1 MRFSECR
8 RTRPNPRI
16 KKAFRRRA
24 RELHPDV
31 NKAADAEDQFKE
43 LNEAYDVLS
52 DPNKRAQYDRF
63 GTIPGA
69 AGGGYGGG
77 SGYVDFDDLFGG
89 GFGGMGDIFS
99 SFFGGQGGQGGR
111 PARKEGRDMGV
122 GLRITLE
129 EVACGVEKEIVYDRL
144 APCPDCKGTGL
155 GENGKVVTC
164 PECGGKGRVV
174 SVQRTFLGDMQTAT
188 TCKKCNGTGSSIE
201 NPCPECEGQGR
212 VPDRQRVTV
221 KVPAGIRDGQQLR
234 VGGFGEAGIQGAQAG
249 DLIVTCRVQPHE
261 FFERDGDDL
270 HGRANIS
277 FIQAI
282 LGAEIENRRHHARR
296 EGAGPYPRGL
306 PKRAGRSRKGL
317 RHAAPEERYPRQYVR
332 PRERRHPRED
342 YKEAARAAR
351 EARGRDGR
359 RGGSSPKPVAKA
371 ARRLQLAHLKG
382 KVAKTHVTAT
392 FLP

>member
-1 MRFSECR
+1 MAKDLYEILGVSKDASESE
-8 RTRPNPRI
+8 I

-129 EVACGVEKEIVYDRL
+129 EVARGVEKEIVYDRL

-282 LGAEIENRRHHARR
+282 LGAEIEIDGIMPDEKVQVRIPAGCQNEQVVRVKGFGMPRLKSDLRGSMYVHVNIVIPEKITKKQR
-296 EGAGPYPRGL
+296 ELLEKLADEMGEEV
-306 PKRAGRSRKGL
+306 
-317 RHAAPEERYPRQYVR
+317 AAPRSPLQ
-332 PRERRHPRED
+332 
-342 YKEAARAAR
+342 KL
-351 EARGRDGR
+351 RD
-359 RGGSSPKPVAKA
+359 A
-371 ARRLQLAHLKG
+371 
-382 KVAKTHVTAT
+382 
-392 FLP
+392 FN

>member
-1 MRFSECR
+1 MAKDLYEILGVSKDASDAE
-8 RTRPNPRI
+8 I

-63 GTIPGA
+63 GTVPGA

-129 EVACGVEKEIVYDRL
+129 EVARGVEKEIVYDRL
-144 APCPDCKGTGL
+144 
-155 GENGKVVTC
+155 VTC

-270 HGRANIS
+270 HGRANVS

-282 LGAEIENRRHHARR
+282 LGAEIEIDGIMPDEKVQVRIPAGCQNEQVVRVKGFGMPRLKSDIRGNMYVHVNVIIPEKITKKQR
-296 EGAGPYPRGL
+296 ELLEKLADEMGEEV
-306 PKRAGRSRKGL
+306 
-317 RHAAPEERYPRQYVR
+317 AAPRSPLQ
-332 PRERRHPRED
+332 
-342 YKEAARAAR
+342 KL
-351 EARGRDGR
+351 RD
-359 RGGSSPKPVAKA
+359 A
-371 ARRLQLAHLKG
+371 
-382 KVAKTHVTAT
+382 
-392 FLP
+392 FN

>member
-1 MRFSECR
+1 MAKDLYEILGVSKDASDSE
-8 RTRPNPRI
+8 I

-129 EVACGVEKEIVYDRL
+129 EVARGVEKEIVYDRL

-221 KVPAGIRDGQQLR
+221 KVPAGIRDGQQLH

-282 LGAEIENRRHHARR
+282 LGAEIEIDGIMPDEKVQVRIPAGCQNEQVVRVKGFGMPRLKSDIRGSMYVHVNVVIPEKITKKQR
-296 EGAGPYPRGL
+296 ELLEKLADEMGEEV
-306 PKRAGRSRKGL
+306 
-317 RHAAPEERYPRQYVR
+317 AAPRSPLQ
-332 PRERRHPRED
+332 
-342 YKEAARAAR
+342 KL
-351 EARGRDGR
+351 RD
-359 RGGSSPKPVAKA
+359 A
-371 ARRLQLAHLKG
+371 
-382 KVAKTHVTAT
+382 
-392 FLP
+392 FN

>member
-1 MRFSECR
+1 MAKDLYEILGVSKDASESE
-8 RTRPNPRI
+8 I

-129 EVACGVEKEIVYDRL
+129 EVARGVEKEIVYDRL

-270 HGRANIS
+270 HGRANVS
-277 FIQAI
+277 FIHAI
-282 LGAEIENRRHHARR
+282 LGAEIEIDGIMPDEKVQVRIPAGCQNEQVVRVKGFGMPRLKSDIRGSMYVHVNVVIPEKITKKQR
-296 EGAGPYPRGL
+296 ELLEKLADEMGEEV
-306 PKRAGRSRKGL
+306 
-317 RHAAPEERYPRQYVR
+317 AAPRSPLQ
-332 PRERRHPRED
+332 
-342 YKEAARAAR
+342 KL
-351 EARGRDGR
+351 RD
-359 RGGSSPKPVAKA
+359 A
-371 ARRLQLAHLKG
+371 
-382 KVAKTHVTAT
+382 
-392 FLP
+392 FN

>member
-1 MRFSECR
+1 MAKDLYEILGVSKDASDAE
-8 RTRPNPRI
+8 I

-129 EVACGVEKEIVYDRL
+129 EVARGVEKEIVYDRL

-270 HGRANIS
+270 HGRANVS

-282 LGAEIENRRHHARR
+282 LGAEIEIDGIMPDEKVQVRIPAGCQNEQVVRMKGFGMPRLKSDIRGNMYVHVNVVIPEKITKKQR
-296 EGAGPYPRGL
+296 ELLEKLADEMGEEVAVPRSPL
-306 PKRAGRSRKGL
+306 QKL
-317 RHAAPEERYPRQYVR
+317 RDA
-332 PRERRHPRED
+332 
-342 YKEAARAAR
+342 
-351 EARGRDGR
+351 
-359 RGGSSPKPVAKA
+359 
-371 ARRLQLAHLKG
+371 
-382 KVAKTHVTAT
+382 
-392 FLP
+392 FN

>member
-1 MRFSECR
+1 MAKDLYEILGVSKDASESE
-8 RTRPNPRI
+8 I

-129 EVACGVEKEIVYDRL
+129 EVARGVEKEIVYDRL

-270 HGRANIS
+270 HGRANVS

-282 LGAEIENRRHHARR
+282 LSAEIEIDGIMPDEKVQVRIPAGCQNEQVVRVKGFGMPRLKSDIRGSMYVHVNVVIPEKITKKQR
-296 EGAGPYPRGL
+296 ELLEKLADEMGEEV
-306 PKRAGRSRKGL
+306 
-317 RHAAPEERYPRQYVR
+317 AAPRSPLQ
-332 PRERRHPRED
+332 
-342 YKEAARAAR
+342 KL
-351 EARGRDGR
+351 RD
-359 RGGSSPKPVAKA
+359 A
-371 ARRLQLAHLKG
+371 
-382 KVAKTHVTAT
+382 
-392 FLP
+392 FN

>member
-1 MRFSECR
+1 MAKDLYEILGVSKDASDAE
-8 RTRPNPRI
+8 I

-122 GLRITLE
+122 GLRITLD
-129 EVACGVEKEIVYDRL
+129 EVARGVEKEIVYDRL

-270 HGRANIS
+270 HGRANVS

-282 LGAEIENRRHHARR
+282 LGAEIEIDGIMPDEKVQVRIPAGCQNEQVVRVKGFGMPRLKSDIRGNMYVHVNVVIPEKITKKQR
-296 EGAGPYPRGL
+296 ELLEKLADEMGEEV
-306 PKRAGRSRKGL
+306 
-317 RHAAPEERYPRQYVR
+317 AAPRSPLQ
-332 PRERRHPRED
+332 
-342 YKEAARAAR
+342 KL
-351 EARGRDGR
+351 RDAFNSR
-359 RGGSSPKPVAKA
+359 I
-371 ARRLQLAHLKG
+371 
-382 KVAKTHVTAT
+382 
-392 FLP
+392 

>member
-1 MRFSECR
+1 MAKDLYEILGVSKDASESE
-8 RTRPNPRI
+8 I

-129 EVACGVEKEIVYDRL
+129 EVARGVEKEIVYDRL

-164 PECGGKGRVV
+164 RECGGKGRVV

-282 LGAEIENRRHHARR
+282 LGAEIEIDGIMPDEKVQVRIPAGCQNEQVVRVKGFGMPRLKSDIRGSMYVHVNVVIPEKITKKQR
-296 EGAGPYPRGL
+296 ELLEKLADEMGEEV
-306 PKRAGRSRKGL
+306 
-317 RHAAPEERYPRQYVR
+317 AAPRSPLQ
-332 PRERRHPRED
+332 
-342 YKEAARAAR
+342 KL
-351 EARGRDGR
+351 RD
-359 RGGSSPKPVAKA
+359 A
-371 ARRLQLAHLKG
+371 
-382 KVAKTHVTAT
+382 
-392 FLP
+392 FN

>member
-1 MRFSECR
+1 MAKDLYEILGVSKDASESE
-8 RTRPNPRI
+8 I

-129 EVACGVEKEIVYDRL
+129 EVARGVEKEIVYDRL

-234 VGGFGEAGIQGAQAG
+234 VSGFGEAGIQGAQTG

-270 HGRANIS
+270 HGRANVS

-282 LGAEIENRRHHARR
+282 LGAEIEIDGIMPDEKVQVRIPAGCQNEQVVRVKGFGMPRLKSDIRGSMYVHVNVIIPEKITKKQR
-296 EGAGPYPRGL
+296 ELLEKLADEMGEEV
-306 PKRAGRSRKGL
+306 
-317 RHAAPEERYPRQYVR
+317 AAPRSPLQ
-332 PRERRHPRED
+332 
-342 YKEAARAAR
+342 KL
-351 EARGRDGR
+351 RD
-359 RGGSSPKPVAKA
+359 A
-371 ARRLQLAHLKG
+371 
-382 KVAKTHVTAT
+382 
-392 FLP
+392 FN

>member
-1 MRFSECR
+1 MAKDLYEILGVSKDASDAE
-8 RTRPNPRI
+8 I

-129 EVACGVEKEIVYDRL
+129 EVARGVEKEIVYDRL
-144 APCPDCKGTGL
+144 APCSDCKGTGL

-270 HGRANIS
+270 HGRANVS

-282 LGAEIENRRHHARR
+282 LGAEIEIDGIMPDEKVQVRIPAGCQNEQVVRVKDFGMPRLKSDIRGNMYVHVNVVIPEKITKKQR
-296 EGAGPYPRGL
+296 ELLEKLADEMGEEV
-306 PKRAGRSRKGL
+306 
-317 RHAAPEERYPRQYVR
+317 AAPRSPLQ
-332 PRERRHPRED
+332 
-342 YKEAARAAR
+342 KL
-351 EARGRDGR
+351 RD
-359 RGGSSPKPVAKA
+359 A
-371 ARRLQLAHLKG
+371 
-382 KVAKTHVTAT
+382 
-392 FLP
+392 FN

>member
-1 MRFSECR
+1 MAKDLYEVLGVSRDATEAD
-8 RTRPNPRI
+8 I
-16 KKAFRRRA
+16 KKAFRRKA

-31 NKAADAEDQFKE
+31 NKAPDAEDQFKE

-52 DPNKRAQYDRF
+52 DANKRAQYDRF

-69 AGGGYGGG
+69 AGGGYGGN
-77 SGYVDFDDLFGG
+77 GYVDFDDLFGG

-129 EVACGVEKEIVYDRL
+129 EVARGVEKEIVYDRL

-282 LGAEIENRRHHARR
+282 LGAEIEIDGIMPDEKVQVRIPAGCQNEQVVRVKGFGMPRLKSDIRGSMYVHVNVVIPEKITKKQR
-296 EGAGPYPRGL
+296 ELLEKLADEMGEEV
-306 PKRAGRSRKGL
+306 
-317 RHAAPEERYPRQYVR
+317 AAPRSPLQ
-332 PRERRHPRED
+332 
-342 YKEAARAAR
+342 KL
-351 EARGRDGR
+351 RD
-359 RGGSSPKPVAKA
+359 A
-371 ARRLQLAHLKG
+371 
-382 KVAKTHVTAT
+382 
-392 FLP
+392 FN

>member
-1 MRFSECR
+1 MAKDLYEILGVSKDASDAE
-8 RTRPNPRI
+8 I

-111 PARKEGRDMGV
+111 PARKDGRDMGV

-129 EVACGVEKEIVYDRL
+129 EVARGVEKEIVYDRL

-270 HGRANIS
+270 HGRANVS

-282 LGAEIENRRHHARR
+282 LGAEIEIDGIMPDEKVQVRIPAGCQNEQVVRVKGFGMPRLKSDIRGNMYVHVNVVIPEKITKKQR
-296 EGAGPYPRGL
+296 ELLEKLADEMGEEV
-306 PKRAGRSRKGL
+306 
-317 RHAAPEERYPRQYVR
+317 AAPRSPLQ
-332 PRERRHPRED
+332 
-342 YKEAARAAR
+342 KL
-351 EARGRDGR
+351 RD
-359 RGGSSPKPVAKA
+359 A
-371 ARRLQLAHLKG
+371 
-382 KVAKTHVTAT
+382 
-392 FLP
+392 FN

>member
-1 MRFSECR
+1 MAKDLYEILGVSKDASDAE
-8 RTRPNPRI
+8 I

-31 NKAADAEDQFKE
+31 NKAPDAEDQFKE

-69 AGGGYGGG
+69 AGGAGGG
-77 SGYVDFDDLFGG
+77 GYVDFDDLFGG

-129 EVACGVEKEIVYDRL
+129 EVARGVEKEIVYDRL

-188 TCKKCNGTGSSIE
+188 TCKKCGGTGQSIE

-270 HGRANIS
+270 LARANVS

-282 LGAEIENRRHHARR
+282 LGAEIEIDGIMPDEKVSVRIP
-296 EGAGPYPRGL
+296 AGCQNEQVVRAKGFGMPRL
-306 PKRAGRSRKGL
+306 KS
-317 RHAAPEERYPRQYVR
+317 
-332 PRERRHPRED
+332 
-342 YKEAARAAR
+342 
-351 EARGRDGR
+351 EARGNMYVHVNVLIPEKVSKMERELLEKLASEMGEEVSAPRSPLQKLRD
-359 RGGSSPKPVAKA
+359 A
-371 ARRLQLAHLKG
+371 
-382 KVAKTHVTAT
+382 
-392 FLP
+392 FN

>member
-1 MRFSECR
+1 MAKDLYEILGVSKDASDAE
-8 RTRPNPRI
+8 I

-129 EVACGVEKEIVYDRL
+129 EVARGVEKEIVYDRL

-234 VGGFGEAGIQGAQAG
+234 VGGFGEAGIQGAQVG

-270 HGRANIS
+270 HGRANVS

-282 LGAEIENRRHHARR
+282 LGAEIEIDGIMPDEKVQVRIPAGCQNEQVVRVKGFGMPRLKSDIRGNMYVHVNVVIPEKITKKQR
-296 EGAGPYPRGL
+296 ELLEKLADEMGEEV
-306 PKRAGRSRKGL
+306 
-317 RHAAPEERYPRQYVR
+317 AAPRSPLQ
-332 PRERRHPRED
+332 
-342 YKEAARAAR
+342 KL
-351 EARGRDGR
+351 RD
-359 RGGSSPKPVAKA
+359 A
-371 ARRLQLAHLKG
+371 
-382 KVAKTHVTAT
+382 
-392 FLP
+392 FN

>member
-1 MRFSECR
+1 MAKDLYEILGVSKDASDSE
-8 RTRPNPRI
+8 I

-129 EVACGVEKEIVYDRL
+129 EVARGVEKEIVYDRL

-282 LGAEIENRRHHARR
+282 LGAEIEIDGIMPDEKVQVRIPAGCQNEQVVRVKSFGMPRLKSDIRGSMYVHVNVVIPEKITKKQR
-296 EGAGPYPRGL
+296 ELLEKLAEEMGEEV
-306 PKRAGRSRKGL
+306 
-317 RHAAPEERYPRQYVR
+317 AAPRSPLQ
-332 PRERRHPRED
+332 
-342 YKEAARAAR
+342 KL
-351 EARGRDGR
+351 RD
-359 RGGSSPKPVAKA
+359 A
-371 ARRLQLAHLKG
+371 
-382 KVAKTHVTAT
+382 
-392 FLP
+392 FN

>member
-1 MRFSECR
+1 MAKDLYEILGVSKDASESE
-8 RTRPNPRI
+8 I

-89 GFGGMGDIFS
+89 GFGGMGEIFS

-129 EVACGVEKEIVYDRL
+129 EVARGVEKEIVYDRL

-270 HGRANIS
+270 HGRANVS

-282 LGAEIENRRHHARR
+282 LGAEIEIDGIMPDEKVQVRIPAGCQNEQVVRVKGFGMPRLKSDIRGSMYVHVNVVIPEKITKKQR
-296 EGAGPYPRGL
+296 ELLEKLADEMGEEV
-306 PKRAGRSRKGL
+306 
-317 RHAAPEERYPRQYVR
+317 AAPRSPLQ
-332 PRERRHPRED
+332 
-342 YKEAARAAR
+342 KL
-351 EARGRDGR
+351 RD
-359 RGGSSPKPVAKA
+359 A
-371 ARRLQLAHLKG
+371 
-382 KVAKTHVTAT
+382 
-392 FLP
+392 FN

>member
-1 MRFSECR
+1 MAKDLYEILGVSKDASESE
-8 RTRPNPRI
+8 I

-129 EVACGVEKEIVYDRL
+129 EVARGVEKEIVYDRL

-270 HGRANIS
+270 HGRANVS

-282 LGAEIENRRHHARR
+282 LGAEIEIDGIMPDEKVHVRIPAGCQNEQVVRVKGFGMPRLKSDIRGSMYVHVNVVIPEKITKKQR
-296 EGAGPYPRGL
+296 ELLEKLADEMGEEV
-306 PKRAGRSRKGL
+306 
-317 RHAAPEERYPRQYVR
+317 AAPRSPLQ
-332 PRERRHPRED
+332 
-342 YKEAARAAR
+342 KL
-351 EARGRDGR
+351 RD
-359 RGGSSPKPVAKA
+359 A
-371 ARRLQLAHLKG
+371 
-382 KVAKTHVTAT
+382 
-392 FLP
+392 FN

>member
-1 MRFSECR
+1 MAKDLYEILGVSKDASDSE
-8 RTRPNPRI
+8 I

-129 EVACGVEKEIVYDRL
+129 EVARGVEKEIVYDRL

-282 LGAEIENRRHHARR
+282 LGAEIEIDGIMPDEKVQVRIPAGCQNEQVVRVKGFGMPRLKSDIRGNMYVHVNVVIPEKITKKQR
-296 EGAGPYPRGL
+296 ELLEKLADEMGEEV
-306 PKRAGRSRKGL
+306 
-317 RHAAPEERYPRQYVR
+317 AAPRSPLQ
-332 PRERRHPRED
+332 
-342 YKEAARAAR
+342 KL
-351 EARGRDGR
+351 RD
-359 RGGSSPKPVAKA
+359 A
-371 ARRLQLAHLKG
+371 
-382 KVAKTHVTAT
+382 
-392 FLP
+392 FN

>member
-1 MRFSECR
+1 MAKDLYEILGVSKDASDSE
-8 RTRPNPRI
+8 I

-31 NKAADAEDQFKE
+31 NKATDAEDQFKE

-69 AGGGYGGG
+69 ASGGYGGG

-129 EVACGVEKEIVYDRL
+129 EVARGVEKEIVYDRL

-270 HGRANIS
+270 HGRANVS

-282 LGAEIENRRHHARR
+282 LGAEIEIDGIMPDEKVQVRIPAGCQNEQVVRVKGFGMPRLKSDIRGNMYVHVNVVIPEKVTKKQR
-296 EGAGPYPRGL
+296 ELLEKLADEMGEEV
-306 PKRAGRSRKGL
+306 
-317 RHAAPEERYPRQYVR
+317 AAPRSPLQ
-332 PRERRHPRED
+332 
-342 YKEAARAAR
+342 KL
-351 EARGRDGR
+351 RD
-359 RGGSSPKPVAKA
+359 A
-371 ARRLQLAHLKG
+371 
-382 KVAKTHVTAT
+382 
-392 FLP
+392 FN

>member
-1 MRFSECR
+1 MAKDLYEILGVSKDASDSE
-8 RTRPNPRI
+8 I

-69 AGGGYGGG
+69 AGSGYGGG

-129 EVACGVEKEIVYDRL
+129 EVARGVEKEIVYDRL

-282 LGAEIENRRHHARR
+282 LGAEIEIDGIMPDEKVQVRIPAGCQNEQVVRVKGFGMPRLKSDIRGSMYVHVNVVIPEKITKKQR
-296 EGAGPYPRGL
+296 ELLEKLADEMGEEV
-306 PKRAGRSRKGL
+306 
-317 RHAAPEERYPRQYVR
+317 AAPRSPLQ
-332 PRERRHPRED
+332 
-342 YKEAARAAR
+342 KL
-351 EARGRDGR
+351 RD
-359 RGGSSPKPVAKA
+359 A
-371 ARRLQLAHLKG
+371 
-382 KVAKTHVTAT
+382 
-392 FLP
+392 FN

>member
-1 MRFSECR
+1 MRFSACR

-77 SGYVDFDDLFGG
+77 PGYVDFDDLFGG

-129 EVACGVEKEIVYDRL
+129 EVARGVEKEIVYDRL

-270 HGRANIS
+270 HGRANVS

-282 LGAEIENRRHHARR
+282 LGAEIEIDGIMPDEKVQVRIPAGCQNEQVVRVKGFGMPRLKSDIRGSMYVHVNVVIPEKITKKQR
-296 EGAGPYPRGL
+296 ELLEKLADEMGEEV
-306 PKRAGRSRKGL
+306 
-317 RHAAPEERYPRQYVR
+317 AAPRSPLQ
-332 PRERRHPRED
+332 
-342 YKEAARAAR
+342 KL
-351 EARGRDGR
+351 RD
-359 RGGSSPKPVAKA
+359 A
-371 ARRLQLAHLKG
+371 
-382 KVAKTHVTAT
+382 
-392 FLP
+392 FN

>member
-1 MRFSECR
+1 MAKDLYEILGVSKDASESE
-8 RTRPNPRI
+8 I

-129 EVACGVEKEIVYDRL
+129 EVARGVEKEIVYDRL

-270 HGRANIS
+270 HGRANVS

-282 LGAEIENRRHHARR
+282 LGAEIEIDGIMPDEKVQVRMPAGCQIEQVVRVKGFGMPRLKSDIRGSMYVHVNVVIPEKITKKQR
-296 EGAGPYPRGL
+296 ELLEKLADEMGEEV
-306 PKRAGRSRKGL
+306 
-317 RHAAPEERYPRQYVR
+317 AAPRSPLQ
-332 PRERRHPRED
+332 
-342 YKEAARAAR
+342 KL
-351 EARGRDGR
+351 RD
-359 RGGSSPKPVAKA
+359 A
-371 ARRLQLAHLKG
+371 
-382 KVAKTHVTAT
+382 
-392 FLP
+392 FN